1 MTDEVTG
8 GTRSCGAEPRTDFG
22 VGPGRGSGARPGLG
36 VAGAE
41 PGAGDAAGEA
51 LRLVLV
57 CDEAGRP
64 RGSGFVADDRGTVIT
79 SHAAVDGPGRLV
91 LHAPEGRSW
100 PAGPQDVTPLPDL
113 GLALVRTDGL
123 GLRPLPVAACEEIP
137 PGTYVRLPARGW
149 RQARVLAAGAEVTY
163 TAAGRAHLLPATV
176 ELAIGTDGRDAL
188 RRGAETCGG
197 PVLDAET
204 GAVLAVLGT
213 ALGTEHRSGN
223 FAVPLRACAA
233 AAPGGPLAALLER
246 NSATVPGYGADL
258 NLAGVLELTATALGS
273 AFPPALGT
281 TPGPDA
287 AAEPVPRP
295 AVAAG
300 LAAFTT
306 GERPVLGLVG
316 APGTGRTTALAALA
330 ADRARGPLPAPT
342 LWLRGAD
349 LRGGDASLADAV
361 TRALETA
368 GRIVTAGGA
377 GPVPPGTAERVAGLA
392 AAAGRALLV
401 VLDTPEEMPPQLAH
415 RLAPWTGA
423 TAGWLRGTGARL
435 VVAARPEY
443 WEGAGELYPPGMLH
457 TPDRA
462 ARRLPPALPVG
473 DLTPDEARTARARL
487 RIPDDA
493 VREAD
498 ARHPLT
504 LSLLAGIR
512 DAGVTAGRPGRD
524 EVFAAHLDLVALRV
538 AVRIAVADSGWPPG
552 IPNPPGPRSH
562 SGPDTPPGATRTP
575 HSAPTHHPHT
585 PGDTAPDG
593 WPAGGADLGGGYASG
608 PDSGDAR
615 AGGADAGAWHA
626 GGTGPGGGYAGGAD
640 PGVWSVGGTGL
651 GGGYPDG
658 PFSGGAQ
665 AGGADSGGWYAGGA
679 DLSGAQAG
687 GTGLGGGCFG
697 DSDPDG
703 AYARSAGF
711 GGGYAGGANSGGA
724 QVGGTDFGAGC
735 FDGPDPADGTRG
747 GAPGFAGAQGPGPGS
762 AGGPAG
768 GVRSDGERIV
778 RGPTPDGGI
787 PRPRTAGAGDGLGPA
802 GYGTW
807 PAGTRTTGAHRAGA
821 RPGPDPAWPGAPWA
835 DGRASGPTGV
845 DDCDSGRPWVD
856 GGDAGRSGADGRGAG
871 RPWGDGRGPGR
882 PGAEGRDPG
891 PAGVDGC
898 LPSGPWAEGRERGP
912 AGADGCDSGRLG
924 AEGRG
929 LGGTWAPGPAEAQ
942 GRGAGASWADGRG
955 AGPSGADGSG
965 PGGPGAEVRDAGPSG
980 AERRGAGR
988 PWGDGRGPEEP
999 VADGRASGP
1008 AGAGGRGAGISGAGS
1023 RGVDGAWDGGRDPGP
1038 AGAEGRDAG
1047 RPGTQGWASGPV
1059 GAGSR
1064 GVDGAW
1070 DGGRDSGREGA
1081 AGRDSGPGAEG
1092 RASGSAGAGG
1102 RGAGG
1107 AWDGGRDPGPA
1118 GAEGR
1123 GAGRPGAQ
1131 GRAPGTAG
1139 AGGDGAGRAGGAG
1152 WEPGPLGGGV
1162 GVVYGPG
1169 VRRLAARVAGRVHE
1183 AARRCLG
1190 PGQGQLDRAS
1200 FEELFPWRTGWA
1212 SAVLTEG
1219 LLVPAGP
1226 GYRFAH
1232 EELSDW
1238 LQAAHLD
1245 VPTALDALVHH
1256 GPATPGPPVPRH
1268 RIGPVLEALRRLPTA
1283 ETRSVLTRLVG
1294 ALNTFTEQLAE
1305 LDGPVHP
1312 DRVWWAARLL
1322 RGTLLGAPDAAPHLP
1337 VLHAL
1342 AEHVA
1347 RAGPGEFGG
1356 WFWNRL
1362 RLPESDRLDLLRR
1375 LLPSDHHYLEA
1386 AARRLVRAPR
1396 LVLPLVCAWFTD
1408 ERRLRGRPGAT
1419 VATAAQALLH
1429 THRALAVDDLT
1440 EALVGAGHP
1449 RADELL
1455 AVLAEDEPSAL
1466 SRAVERW
1473 AGDERPGRRVAA
1485 AAYGLATAPHVRS
1498 TADRELLR
1506 HAAQAL
1512 LARPGDAPL
1521 HGSALAVLLRD
1532 PQVRARYLPDALD
1545 CFRDPGSGARLPA
1558 SALVAAL
1565 PVLPD
1570 PDAVFAALRAR
1581 ADGEVLRALAALTT
1595 PGLARRAGDLVRD
1608 HLAAHPEDAP
1618 HAAAFVDRRLEQ
1630 GPAAGPVLRALVLDL
1645 LRTAPSAVRSELARV
1660 LAAPGGEPSRTL
1672 RGELAD
1678 VLLRE
1683 EADPAVLGAFLEALA
1698 AAAPVRPEERTRELL
1713 RRTGRRL
1720 LRAPGGPVVFE
1731 HRTVELARAD
1741 PAFGALVARWL
1752 TDAEADA
1759 AALLG
1764 PGARRTVETLSRAA
1778 PDVT

>member
-22 VGPGRGSGARPGLG
+22 AGPGRGSGARPGTG
-36 VAGAE
+36 AAGAE
-41 PGAGDAAGEA
+41 PGAGDAAGGA

-79 SHAAVDGPGRLV
+79 SHAAVDGPGRVV

-273 AFPPALGT
+273 AFPPAPALGT
-281 TPGPDA
+281 APAPDA

-361 TRALETA
+361 TRALEAA

-443 WEGAGELYPPGMLH
+443 WEGAGKLYPPGMLH

-487 RIPDDA
+487 GIPDDA

-512 DAGVTAGRPGRD
+512 AAGVTAGRPGRD

-538 AVRIAVADSGWPPG
+538 AVRIAVADTGRPPG
-552 IPNPPGPRSH
+552 VPPRSH
-562 SGPDTPPGATRTP
+562 TGPDTPTGAARTP
-575 HSAPTHHPHT
+575 HPAPPPPPDPTHRPHT

-593 WPAGGADLGGGYASG
+593 RPADGADL
-608 PDSGDAR
+608 D
-615 AGGADAGAWHA
+615 
-626 GGTGPGGGYAGGAD
+626 
-640 PGVWSVGGTGL
+640 
-651 GGGYPDG
+651 GGYPGD
-658 PFSGGAQ
+658 AQ
-665 AGGADSGGWYAGGA
+665 AGG
-679 DLSGAQAG
+679 
-687 GTGLGGGCFG
+687 
-697 DSDPDG
+697 SDPDG
-703 AYARSAGF
+703 AYARGAGF
-711 GGGYAGGANSGGA
+711 GGWYAGGVDSGGA
-724 QVGGTDFGAGC
+724 QVGGPGFGGGR

-747 GAPGFAGAQGPGPGS
+747 GVPGAAGAQGPGPGS

-768 GVRSDGERIV
+768 GVRGDGERNR
-778 RGPTPDGGI
+778 RGPAPDGGI
-787 PRPRTAGAGDGLGPA
+787 PRPRTAGSPGAWPVAGDGPGSA
-802 GYGTW
+802 GYGAW
-807 PAGTRTTGAHRAGA
+807 PAGTRTTSAHRAGA
-821 RPGPDPAWPGAPWA
+821 RPGTDPAWPGAPGQPRA
-835 DGRASGPTGV
+835 DGPASGPTGA
-845 DDCDSGRPWVD
+845 DDCD
-856 GGDAGRSGADGRGAG
+856 AG
-871 RPWGDGRGPGR
+871 RPWAEGRGAAR
-882 PGAEGRDPG
+882 PGAQGRDPG
-891 PAGVDGC
+891 PAGAGGRGLGGAWDG
-898 LPSGPWAEGRERGP
+898 GRNPGP
-912 AGADGCDSGRLG
+912 AGADGCDSGN
-924 AEGRG
+924 
-929 LGGTWAPGPAEAQ
+929 
-942 GRGAGASWADGRG
+942 
-955 AGPSGADGSG
+955 
-965 PGGPGAEVRDAGPSG
+965 
-980 AERRGAGR
+980 
-988 PWGDGRGPEEP
+988 
-999 VADGRASGP
+999 
-1008 AGAGGRGAGISGAGS
+1008 
-1023 RGVDGAWDGGRDPGP
+1023 
-1038 AGAEGRDAG
+1038 
-1047 RPGTQGWASGPV
+1047 
-1059 GAGSR
+1059 
-1064 GVDGAW
+1064 
-1070 DGGRDSGREGA
+1070 
-1081 AGRDSGPGAEG
+1081 
-1092 RASGSAGAGG
+1092 
-1102 RGAGG
+1102 
-1107 AWDGGRDPGPA
+1107 
-1118 GAEGR
+1118 
-1123 GAGRPGAQ
+1123 PGAQ
-1131 GRAPGTAG
+1131 GRAPGSAG
-1139 AGGDGAGRAGGAG
+1139 AGGDGAGRTWDGGRD
-1152 WEPGPLGGGV
+1152 PGPVSGGL

-1283 ETRSVLTRLVG
+1283 ETRGVLNRLVG
-1294 ALNTFTEQLAE
+1294 ALNSFTEQPAE
-1305 LDGPVHP
+1305 PDGPVHP

-1466 SRAVERW
+1466 SRAVHLW
-1473 AGDERPGRRVAA
+1473 AHDERPGRRVAA

-1608 HLAAHPEDAP
+1608 HLAGHPEDAP

-1683 EADPAVLGAFLEALA
+1683 EEDPSVLGAFLEALA